1 MKSKTTK
8 LIRRGCVCVLVWA
21 GVCTASPL
29 LAEPLQTR
37 NVILLTLDGVR
48 AQDIFSGLD
57 ETIAQHDAKQEYSEI
72 AEVRQRY
79 VGDDAGQRRAA
90 LLPNFW
96 NRLAPRGVVLG
107 NAAYN
112 NHVTVQN
119 RILWSTPGYV
129 EMLTGAP
136 RADVTDN
143 VDHRFPYP
151 TALQLARQKLGLGF
165 GEVAQIG
172 SWDGYSLASANGDDA
187 FLMVGTFDAVP
198 EPYSNARMTE
208 LAELRRE
215 VMGLWSEGSNDTLT
229 FRIALE
235 YLQKNQPR
243 VMWLALVNSDDWAHA
258 DRYDRYLDYLHQADG
273 FLGELWDTLQA
284 ADNYR
289 DRTTL
294 IITTDHGRGLQG
306 SDWAEHDI
314 TIPGSEAIW
323 LAIIGP
329 DTADVGEVKSP
340 GTVYQ
345 GQVAATLLYLL
356 GIDYRQLGVDALPPI
371 ELLGIRLEQ

>member
-1 MKSKTTK
+1 MRQRLALTFALGIS
-8 LIRRGCVCVLVWA
+8 LLWA
-21 GVCTASPL
+21 GTLPAL
-29 LAEPLQTR
+29 ELKTR
-37 NVILLTLDGVR
+37 NVVLVTLDGVR
-48 AQDIFSGLD
+48 AQEIFGGLD
-57 ETIAQHDAKQEYSEI
+57 EAIAQHDAKQEYSEI

-79 VGDDAGQRRAA
+79 AGDDAGQRRTA

-96 NRLAPRGVVLG
+96 NRLAPQGVVLG
-107 NAAYN
+107 NAAFG
-112 NHVTVQN
+112 NHVQVQN

-143 VDHRFPYP
+143 VDHRFAYK
-151 TALQLARQKLGLGF
+151 TALQHAREQLGLGF

-172 SWDGYSLASANGDDA
+172 SWNGYSLASASVDDA

-198 EPYSNARMTE
+198 EPYSNPHMGE

-229 FRIALE
+229 FRIAHE
-235 YLQKNQPR
+235 YLRQNQPR

-273 FLGELWDTLQA
+273 FLGELWDTLQSS
-284 ADNYR
+284 DFYR
-289 DRTTL
+289 DQTTL

-329 DTADVGEVKSP
+329 DTPDVGEVKTP
-340 GTVYQ
+340 GMAYQ
-345 GQVAATLLYLL
+345 GQVAATLLFYLGL
-356 GIDYRQLGVDALPPI
+356 DYRALGADVLPALEPVP
-371 ELLGIRLEQ
+371 LQTSQAQGN